1 MTRPRS
7 TPQREI
13 GARDLEI
20 LKDVILSHLLS
31 ASPVSSRTVARFG
44 GTDLSAATIRN
55 VMADLEDWGYLS
67 QPHTSAG
74 RIPTT
79 AGYHLFIDALMDRE
93 RLPERDRR
101 RIEEHLMGSSGDAEG
116 LMEGASSLLS
126 ELSSQVSIVV
136 APVLGQT
143 VLETID
149 FVPLTGRKIL
159 CVVVSTGGFIDNK
172 VIETDEP
179 VSREKLLR
187 ISNYLTENYAGRTLS
202 DIRDHLIQHMAEDRA
217 KMDRLLGLTID
228 LARKGLKDEGE
239 PEVRVGGTTTIL
251 SHPELSDVG
260 RVRRLFDTFEDK
272 ARLVA
277 LLNQHISGEGV
288 RVLIGEESD
297 LTSELDF
304 GLVATTYG
312 PHDAEARGTL
322 GIFGP
327 ARMEYQRVIPL
338 VQFLGQTLSQ
348 ALAENFPSSDYEKR

>member
-1 MTRPRS
+1 MRPRS
-7 TPQREI
+7 APQREI
-13 GARDLEI
+13 TTRDLEI
-20 LKDVILSHLLS
+20 LKDVILTHLLS
-31 ASPVSSRTVARFG
+31 AGPVSSRTVSRFG

-74 RIPTT
+74 RVPTT
-79 AGYHLFIDALMDRE
+79 AGYHLFIDALMDQE

-101 RIEEHLMGSSGDAEG
+101 RIEEHLLGSSGDAER
-116 LMEGASSLLS
+116 LMEGASTLLS
-126 ELSSQVSIVV
+126 DLSSQVSIVV
-136 APVLGQT
+136 APALGQT

-149 FVPLTGRKIL
+149 FVPLTGNKVL

-172 VIETDEP
+172 VIETDQP
-179 VSREKLLR
+179 VSREKLVR

-202 DIRDHLIQHMAEDRA
+202 DIRDHLIQRMAEDRA
-217 KMDRLLGLTID
+217 KMDRLLGLTIE
-228 LARKGLKDEGE
+228 LARKGLEDEGE
-239 PEVRVGGTTTIL
+239 PDVRVGGTTTVL
-251 SHPELSDVG
+251 SHPELADVQ
-260 RVRRLFDTFEDK
+260 RVRRLFDTFADK
-272 ARLVA
+272 ARLVS
-277 LLNQHISGEGV
+277 LLNQHIGGEGV

-312 PHDAEARGTL
+312 PQDVEARGTL

-338 VQFLGQTLSQ
+338 VQFLGQTLSK
-348 ALAENFPSSDYEKR
+348 ALADNFPSSDYEER